1 MNVLDSGVT
10 FSREQFNMLVI
21 KMNEII
27 ESNVLVA
34 ATNIATD
41 TDVSLK
47 EAIGIALD
55 SMDLIRESKRERR
68 EIRAVI

>member
-1 MNVLDSGVT
+1 
-10 FSREQFNMLVI
+10 MLVI